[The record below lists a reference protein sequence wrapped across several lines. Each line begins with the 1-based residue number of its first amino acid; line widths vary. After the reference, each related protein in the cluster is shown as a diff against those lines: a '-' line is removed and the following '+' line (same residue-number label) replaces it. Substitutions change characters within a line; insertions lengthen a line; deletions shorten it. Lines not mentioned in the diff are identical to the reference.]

1 MTGTG
6 NKICLSFWIFLLDHF
21 ADHYK
26 LRGGVYFVDSL
37 PTTASGKLLRRK
49 VKETA
54 IALHQQRM
62 SGVAWVSVEQIHE
75 SWISWARNN

>member
-1 MTGTG
+1 M
-6 NKICLSFWIFLLDHF
+6 FLEHF

-37 PTTASGKLLRRK
+37 PTTLSGKVLRRK

-54 IALHQQRM
+54 IELYKEYKDNA
-62 SGVAWVSVEQIHE
+62 
-75 SWISWARNN
+75 